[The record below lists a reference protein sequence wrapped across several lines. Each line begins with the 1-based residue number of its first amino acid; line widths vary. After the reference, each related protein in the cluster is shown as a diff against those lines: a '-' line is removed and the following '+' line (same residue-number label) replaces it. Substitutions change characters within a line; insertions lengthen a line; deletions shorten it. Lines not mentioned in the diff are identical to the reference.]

1 VSMALRA
8 NSVRPPCGLK
18 GNLSSCQDE
27 ENENTQCNM
36 DTNDREQVDSAPVF
50 SRGPSELFDTAP
62 AFSRGISAPLSDFA
76 AALSCLSALRQDH
89 LLLESD
95 TQDDYPTD
103 VSSGLESWSSTD
115 TEETSAEAFFVKE
128 ASFVKDFGYNASS
141 CDAPDMAI
149 EIHQD
154 DPALRAWS
162 EWAVYHPMGEVAY
175 QRAAHRAPYQYA
187 NDTLSRQPT
196 ALSLANVPYNCC
208 VPSSN
213 ETPLK
218 DMHAGSKRLYPGE
231 FLHHGIAFEAFAPR
245 PKKRISSKRMESL
258 QHFAAEAVAPFPAPA
273 ALSAALASDPGSF
286 PFSPLVN
293 SDSQLPSK
301 KTMLQCCK
309 FTSKHT
315 QQACKGELTIVP
327 HKRGH
332 LAVSCSSRHQWV
344 WCSACCNCH
353 AGKGQRG
360 CTVPTHWF
368 ERDAFDTGAR
378 NHMNVHKAGVNK

>member
-1 VSMALRA
+1 MAR
-8 NSVRPPCGLK
+8 
-18 GNLSSCQDE
+18 
-27 ENENTQCNM
+27 TM
-36 DTNDREQVDSAPVF
+36 DTYDLAPVF
-50 SRGPSELFDTAP
+50 SRGPSELFDSTP
-62 AFSRGISAPLSDFA
+62 AFSRGISDFA
-76 AALSCLSALRQDH
+76 PAFSRGMVDLALALRPDH
-89 LLLESD
+89 SFLDRILESD
-95 TQDDYPTD
+95 THDYYLTD

-115 TEETSAEAFFVKE
+115 TEETSAEA
-128 ASFVKDFGYNASS
+128 SFVQDFGCPASS
-141 CDAPDMAI
+141 CDAPAISI

-154 DPALRAWS
+154 DPALLSWS
-162 EWAVYHPMGEVAY
+162 AWAVHHPMGEESY
-175 QRAAHRAPYQYA
+175 LRAAHRAPYQYD

-196 ALSLANVPYNCC
+196 THSLANVPYNC
-208 VPSSN
+208 VPGSN
-213 ETPLK
+213 ETPLR

-231 FLHHGIAFEAFAPR
+231 FLHHDIAFEALAPR
-245 PKKRISSKRMESL
+245 LKSARISSKRIESL
-258 QHFAAEAVAPFPAPA
+258 QHVAAEAVAPFPAPA
-273 ALSAALASDPGSF
+273 VAAAALASDRRSF
-286 PFSPLVN
+286 PFCPSVN

-301 KTMLQCCK
+301 KNMLQCCK

-315 QQACKGELTIVP
+315 QQACKGELTVVP

-344 WCSACCNCH
+344 WCSVCCNCH